1 MIVEKDKTGESC
13 YLQVNSIAMTT
24 DFEKKKGSSPVY
36 RETKNS
42 IPICLTRGL
51 DSKSTYLGY
60 ERDDVNLSKCKSV
73 EINSSLVDVIA
84 KKTYSAKHTTI
95 FINRN
100 KLIE

>member
-24 DFEKKKGSSPVY
+24 DFENEGPPSVY

-60 ERDDVNLSKCKSV
+60 KRDDVNLSKCKSV

-84 KKTYSAKHTTI
+84 KKTYGAKHTTI